1 MCFLDFFLKS
11 KIMIDYLK
19 DFRIGFFI
27 AFIAITTIILGA
39 ITDKVL
45 RYFLYRKQAN
55 KDYDATGF
63 KFLKHLIIT
72 VIYILGFAFAL
83 IQIPEFKIIGHSVL
97 AGAGMISLVAGLA
110 SQQALSN
117 IVSGIFLVIF
127 KPFRINDKITINNFV
142 GTVEDINLRQVVL
155 KDAENN
161 RIIIPNAVIS
171 NQIIVNTNMH
181 DTKCCK
187 IIEIGIGYDS
197 DVENALEIMTAEI
210 AKHPLFIDTR
220 TAETKKQKTPL
231 VVARVVALADSSV
244 TLKAW
249 AWAKNSTDGFI
260 MYCDLL
266 QSIKKRFDE
275 ANIDIPYPQR
285 VITLKKDKTTPEESA
300 K

>member
-1 MCFLDFFLKS
+1 
-11 KIMIDYLK
+11 MIDFSK
-19 DFRIGFFI
+19 DFRIVFFI
-27 AFIAITTIILGA
+27 AIIAITTFILGA
-39 ITDKVL
+39 VADKAL
-45 RYFLYRKQAN
+45 RYLLYRKLNN
-55 KDYDATGF
+55 KEYDATGF

-72 VIYILGFAFAL
+72 IIYILGFAFAL
-83 IQIPEFKIIGHSVL
+83 IQIPEFKIIGHSFL
-97 AGAGMISLVAGLA
+97 AGAGVISLVAGLA

-127 KPFRINDKITINNFV
+127 KPFRINDKITINDFV

-161 RIIIPNAVIS
+161 RIIIPNSVIS

-187 IIEIGIGYDS
+187 IIEIGIGYES
-197 DVENALEIMTAEI
+197 DVEKALEIMKEEV
-210 AKHPLFIDTR
+210 AKHPLFVDTR
-220 TAETKKQKTPL
+220 TSESKKQKEPL
-231 VVARVVALADSSV
+231 VIARVVALADSSV

-249 AWAKNSTDGFI
+249 AWAKNSTDGFV

-275 ANIDIPYPQR
+275 TEIDIPYPQR
-285 VITLKKDKTTPEESA
+285 VVTIKTDQNQPHP
-300 K
+300 

>member
-1 MCFLDFFLKS
+1 
-11 KIMIDYLK
+11 MIDYVK
-19 DFRIGFFI
+19 DFRIVFFI
-27 AFIAITTIILGA
+27 VIIAIVTIVLGA
-39 ITDKVL
+39 LTDKIL
-45 RYFLYRKQAN
+45 RYFLYRKLN
-55 KDYDATGF
+55 DKEYDATGF
-63 KFLKHLIIT
+63 RFLKHLVIT

-83 IQIPEFKIIGHSVL
+83 IQIPEFKIIGHSFL
-97 AGAGMISLVAGLA
+97 AGAGVISLVAGLA

-127 KPFRINDKITINNFV
+127 KPFKINDKITINNFV

-161 RIIIPNAVIS
+161 RIIIPNSVIS

-197 DVENALEIMTAEI
+197 DLEKALEIMKDEI
-210 AKHPLFIDTR
+210 AKHPFFIDTR
-220 TAETKKQKTPL
+220 TKEAKSQKAPL

-244 TLKAW
+244 NLKAW

-275 ANIDIPYPQR
+275 AKIDIPYQQR
-285 VITLKKDKTTPEESA
+285 VVTIKQ
-300 K
+300 

>member
-1 MCFLDFFLKS
+1 MRFLDFFLKS

-27 AFIAITTIILGA
+27 AFITITTIILGA

-117 IVSGIFLVIF
+117 IVSGVLLVIF

-197 DVENALEIMTAEI
+197 DIEKALEIMKDEI
-210 AKHPLFIDTR
+210 GKHPLFIDTR

-249 AWAKNSTDGFI
+249 AWAKNSTDGFA

-266 QSIKKRFDE
+266 QSIKNRFDK
-275 ANIDIPYPQR
+275 AAIDIPYPQR
-285 VITLKKDKTTPEESA
+285 VVTLKKDKTSTDESL

>member
-1 MCFLDFFLKS
+1 
-11 KIMIDYLK
+11 MIDYLK
-19 DFRIGFFI
+19 DFRILIFI
-27 AFIAITTIILGA
+27 AIIAITTIILGA
-39 ITDKVL
+39 ITDKLL
-45 RYFLYRKQAN
+45 RYLLYRKQSN

-72 VIYILGFAFAL
+72 VIYLLGFAFAL

-181 DTKCCK
+181 DTKSCK

-197 DVENALEIMTAEI
+197 DVEKALEIMKDEI

-220 TAETKKQKTPL
+220 TAETKKQKAPL
-231 VVARVVALADSSV
+231 VIARVVALADSSV

-249 AWAKNSTDGFI
+249 AWAKNSTEGFV

-285 VITLKKDKTTPEESA
+285 VVTFKKDKTE
-300 K
+300 

>member
-1 MCFLDFFLKS
+1 
-11 KIMIDYLK
+11 MIDFTK
-19 DFRIGFFI
+19 DFRIAIIIGII
-27 AFIAITTIILGA
+27 AVTTIILGA
-39 ITDKVL
+39 VTEKVL
-45 RYFLYRKQAN
+45 RYFLYRKLTD
-55 KDYDATGF
+55 KEYDATGF
-63 KFLKHLIIT
+63 RFLKHLIIT

-83 IQIPEFKIIGHSVL
+83 IQIPEFKIIGHSFL
-97 AGAGMISLVAGLA
+97 AGAGVISLVAGLA

-161 RIIIPNAVIS
+161 RIIIPNSVIS

-187 IIEIGIGYDS
+187 IIEIGIGYES
-197 DVENALEIMTAEI
+197 DVDKALEIMKDEI

-220 TAETKKQKTPL
+220 TAENKKSKTPL

-249 AWAKNSTDGFI
+249 AWAKNSTDGFV

-275 ANIDIPYPQR
+275 SDIDIPYPQR
-285 VITLKKDKTTPEESA
+285 VVTFKNTETKQS
-300 K
+300 

>member
-1 MCFLDFFLKS
+1 
-11 KIMIDYLK
+11 MIDYLK
-19 DFRIGFFI
+19 DFRILIFI
-27 AFIAITTIILGA
+27 AIIAITTIILGA
-39 ITDKVL
+39 VTDKLL
-45 RYFLYRKQAN
+45 RYLLYRKQSN

-72 VIYILGFAFAL
+72 IIYLLGFAFAL

-181 DTKCCK
+181 DTKSCK

-197 DVENALEIMTAEI
+197 DVEKALEIMKEEI

-220 TAETKKQKTPL
+220 TAENKKQKAPL
-231 VVARVVALADSSV
+231 VVVRVVALADSSV

-249 AWAKNSTDGFI
+249 AWAKNSTDGFV

-266 QSIKKRFDE
+266 QSIKKCFDE

-285 VITLKKDKTTPEESA
+285 VVTLKKDKTNTEESS

>member
-1 MCFLDFFLKS
+1 MFDFANDF
-11 KIMIDYLK
+11 KIGI
-19 DFRIGFFI
+19 I
-27 AFIAITTIILGA
+27 IAIIALTTIFLGA
-39 ITDKVL
+39 VTDKVL
-45 RYFLYRKQAN
+45 RYFLYRKQSN
-55 KDYDATGF
+55 KEYDATGF

-83 IQIPEFKIIGHSVL
+83 IQIPEFKIIGHSFL
-97 AGAGMISLVAGLA
+97 AGAGVISLVAGLA

-142 GTVEDINLRQVVL
+142 GIVEDINLRQVVL

-161 RIIIPNAVIS
+161 RIIIPNSVIS

-187 IIEIGIGYDS
+187 VIEIGIGYES
-197 DVENALEIMTAEI
+197 NIEEALAIMQEEI
-210 AKHPLFIDTR
+210 AKHPLFIDNR
-220 TAETKKQKTPL
+220 TPENKEQNTPL

-249 AWAKNSTDGFI
+249 AWAKNSTDGFVL
-260 MYCDLL
+260 YCDLL

-285 VITLKKDKTTPEESA
+285 VVTLKNSETKISK
-300 K
+300 

>member
-1 MCFLDFFLKS
+1 
-11 KIMIDYLK
+11 MIDYIK
-19 DFRIGFFI
+19 DFRIGI
-27 AFIAITTIILGA
+27 FIAIIAIITIILGA
-39 ITDKVL
+39 ITDRVL
-45 RYFLYRKQAN
+45 RYFLYKKETN
-55 KDYDATGF
+55 KEYDATGF

-72 VIYILGFAFAL
+72 IIYILGFAFAL
-83 IQIPEFKIIGHSVL
+83 IQIPEFKIIGHSFL
-97 AGAGMISLVAGLA
+97 AGAGVISLVAGLA

-127 KPFRINDKITINNFV
+127 KPFKINDKITINNFV

-161 RIIIPNAVIS
+161 RIIIPNSVIS
-171 NQIIVNTNMH
+171 AQIIVNTNMH

-197 DVENALEIMTAEI
+197 DMEKALEIMKDEI

-220 TAETKKQKTPL
+220 TAEAKKEKVPL

-244 TLKAW
+244 NLKAW
-249 AWAKNSTDGFI
+249 AWAKNSTDGFV

-266 QSIKKRFDE
+266 QSIKKRFDKN
-275 ANIDIPYPQR
+275 NIDIPYPQR
-285 VITLKKDKTTPEESA
+285 VVTIKNSDFKTPEQ

>member
-1 MCFLDFFLKS
+1 MDFFLKS

-197 DVENALEIMTAEI
+197 DVEKALEIMKDEI

-244 TLKAW
+244 NLKAW
-249 AWAKNSTDGFI
+249 AWAKNSTEGFI

-285 VITLKKDKTTPEESA
+285 VVTLKRDKTSAEESA

>member
-1 MCFLDFFLKS
+1 
-11 KIMIDYLK
+11 MIDYIT
-19 DFRIGFFI
+19 DFRIGIFV
-27 AFIAITTIILGA
+27 AIIVIVTIVLGA
-39 ITDKVL
+39 ITDRALKM
-45 RYFLYRKQAN
+45 FLYRKLSD
-55 KDYDATGF
+55 KEYDATGF

-83 IQIPEFKIIGHSVL
+83 IQIPEFKIIGHSFL
-97 AGAGMISLVAGLA
+97 AGAGVISIVAGLA

-161 RIIIPNAVIS
+161 RIIIPNSIIS

-187 IIEIGIGYDS
+187 IIQIGIGYES
-197 DVENALEIMTAEI
+197 DIEKALEIMKEEVS
-210 AKHPLFIDTR
+210 KHPLSIDNR
-220 TAETKKQKTPL
+220 TAEEKKKNTPL
-231 VVARVVALADSSV
+231 VNARVVELGASSV
-244 TLKAW
+244 NIKTW
-249 AWAKNSTDGFI
+249 VWAKNSTDGFI

-275 ANIDIPYPQR
+275 ANIDIPYPQQ
-285 VITLKKDKTTPEESA
+285 VVTLKK
-300 K
+300 

>member
-1 MCFLDFFLKS
+1 
-11 KIMIDYLK
+11 MIDYLK
-19 DFRIGFFI
+19 DFRIGIFI
-27 AFIAITTIILGA
+27 AIIVITTIILGA
-39 ITDKVL
+39 ITERVL
-45 RYFLYRKQAN
+45 KYFLYRKLTD
-55 KDYDATGF
+55 KEYDATGF
-63 KFLKHLIIT
+63 RFLKHLVIT

-83 IQIPEFKIIGHSVL
+83 IQIPEFKIIGHSFL
-97 AGAGMISLVAGLA
+97 AGAGVISLVAGLA

-127 KPFRINDKITINNFV
+127 KPFRINDKITINGFI

-161 RIIIPNAVIS
+161 RIIIPNSVIS

-187 IIEIGIGYDS
+187 IIEIGIGYES
-197 DVENALEIMTAEI
+197 DIEKALEIMKDEV

-220 TAETKKQKTPL
+220 TDEDKEKNTPL
-231 VVARVVALADSSV
+231 INARVVALGASSV
-244 TLKAW
+244 NIKTW
-249 AWAKNSTDGFI
+249 AWAKNSTDGFV

-275 ANIDIPYPQR
+275 ANIDIPYPQQ
-285 VITLKKDKTTPEESA
+285 VVTIKNNPNELS
-300 K
+300 

>member
-1 MCFLDFFLKS
+1 MRFLDFFLKS

-197 DVENALEIMTAEI
+197 DVEKALEIMKDEI

-244 TLKAW
+244 NLKAW
-249 AWAKNSTDGFI
+249 AWAKNSTEGFI

-285 VITLKKDKTTPEESA
+285 VVTLKKDKTSVEESA